1 MNDSMEQNRRKQ
13 GKTKTYRYLEKNK
26 TEFLCH
32 TCIKMNLKWIKNLK
46 RFKKII
52 IVLGER
58 TLWEVLLLSCSGEC
72 FPKYDIKSRKNK
84 I

>member
-1 MNDSMEQNRRKQ
+1 MTQWNRTESLGKKQ
-13 GKTKTYRYLEKNK
+13 RHIGIWKKIRLNSYVTP
-26 TEFLCH
+26 
-32 TCIKMNLKWIKNLK
+32 CIKMNLKWIKALNIFL
-46 RFKKII
+46 KII

-58 TLWEVLLLSCSGEC
+58 THGEVLLLSCSGEC